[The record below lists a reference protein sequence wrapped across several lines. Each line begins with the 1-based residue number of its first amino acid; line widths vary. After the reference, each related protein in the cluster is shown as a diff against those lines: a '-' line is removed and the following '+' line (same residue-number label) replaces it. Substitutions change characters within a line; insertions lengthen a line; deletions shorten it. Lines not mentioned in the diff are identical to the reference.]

1 MEISQ
6 LLLQHEN
13 FAHELK
19 NYIKEIQNWDHDNG
33 LNEQIKWDFLKRNIR
48 KFSNAFSKSLKKEKY
63 QKIQNLENKIKV
75 LEIKL
80 FRNKN
85 MYNTVKED

>member
-13 FAHELK
+13 FAQELK

-33 LNEQIKWDFLKRNIR
+33 IDEQIKWDFLKRNIR
-48 KFSNAFSKSLKKEKY
+48 KFSVFSKPLKKVK
-63 QKIQNLENKIKV
+63 KSKNAKFRKQN
-75 LEIKL
+75 
-80 FRNKN
+80 
-85 MYNTVKED
+85 

>member
-1 MEISQ
+1 MFSQ
-6 LLLQHEN
+6 NH
-13 FAHELK
+13 
-19 NYIKEIQNWDHDNG
+19 
-33 LNEQIKWDFLKRNIR
+33 
-48 KFSNAFSKSLKKEKY
+48 LKKKKN

-75 LEIKL
+75 LETKL

>member
-6 LLLQHEN
+6 LLLQHDN

>member
-48 KFSNAFSKSLKKEKY
+48 KFSNVFSKSLKKEKY

>member
-19 NYIKEIQNWDHDNG
+19 NYIKEIQNWNYDNG
-33 LNEQIKWDFLKRNIR
+33 IDEQIKWDFFKRNIR
-48 KFSNAFSKSLKKEKY
+48 KFSNVFSKSLKKEK
-63 QKIQNLENKIKV
+63 KSKNTKFRKQN
-75 LEIKL
+75 
-80 FRNKN
+80 
-85 MYNTVKED
+85 

>member
-13 FAHELK
+13 FAQELK

-33 LNEQIKWDFLKRNIR
+33 IDEQIKWDFLKRNIR
-48 KFSNAFSKSLKKEKY
+48 KFSVFSKSLKKVK
-63 QKIQNLENKIKV
+63 KSKNAKFRKQN
-75 LEIKL
+75 
-80 FRNKN
+80 
-85 MYNTVKED
+85 